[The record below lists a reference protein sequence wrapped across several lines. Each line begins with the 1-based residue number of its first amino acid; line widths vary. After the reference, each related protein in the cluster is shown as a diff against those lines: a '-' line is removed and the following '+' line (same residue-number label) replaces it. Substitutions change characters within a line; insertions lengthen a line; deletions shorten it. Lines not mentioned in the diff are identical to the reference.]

1 MQFTKYH
8 GSGND
13 FILIDNR
20 QNQWSDFLT
29 QHQNQSIITEH
40 LPINNKTYSKENITV
55 YELCHRNFGIG
66 ADGLML
72 LQLSEIADFEMVYF
86 NSDGHLSSMCGNG
99 GRCIA
104 HFATKL
110 GLGQENNNKRALS
123 FSAPDGLHHAV
134 IDLTTD
140 WVELS
145 MNPVSEIK
153 QSLNFPTAWVL
164 NTGSPHFVE
173 FLKEEPMDLIPAFRE
188 TEAFVRWGKSIRYNE
203 EFAKTGINVNLV
215 NELSQNQISIRTY
228 ERGVENETLSCGTGI
243 TAAAIAYYQQS
254 SIQSEI
260 KTEQTQPVVIEVK
273 SRGGDL
279 TVQFD
284 TSNHKFHNIILA
296 GPAVSV
302 FNGEL

>member
-1 MQFTKYH
+1 MHFTKYH

-20 QNQWSDFLT
+20 QNHWSDFLT

-40 LPINNKTYSKENITV
+40 IPTNNKTYSKENITV

-72 LQLSEIADFEMVYF
+72 LQLSELADFEMVYF

-104 HFATKL
+104 HFAAIH
-110 GLGQENNNKRALS
+110 GLGKRNNGKTELT
-123 FSAPDGLHHAV
+123 FTAPDGIHHAV
-134 IDLTTD
+134 IDLSTN

-145 MNPVSEIK
+145 MNPVSEI
-153 QSLNFPTAWVL
+153 QHSVNFPQAWVL

-173 FLKEEPMDLIPAFRE
+173 FLREKPMDLIQAFRE
-188 TEAFVRWGKSIRYNE
+188 TEAFVRWGKSIRFNE
-203 EFAKTGINVNLV
+203 EFAETGINVNLV

-243 TAAAIAYYQQS
+243 TAAAIAYHLQS

-260 KTEQTQPVVIEVK
+260 KTEQTPPVVIEVK

-279 TVQFD
+279 TVHFE
-284 TSNHKFHNIILA
+284 TSNHNYHNIILA

-302 FNGEL
+302 FNAEL

>member
-20 QNQWSDFLT
+20 QNHWSAFVT
-29 QHQNQSIITEH
+29 QHQNQSIISDH
-40 LPINNKTYSKENITV
+40 LPNNNKTYSKENSTV

-72 LQLSEIADFEMVYF
+72 LQPSEVADFEMVYF

-104 HFATKL
+104 HFAAKL
-110 GLGQENNNKRALS
+110 GLGKEKNGKTELT
-123 FSAPDGLHHAV
+123 FTAPDGLHHATV
-134 IDLTTD
+134 DMQKNWVQLT
-140 WVELS
+140 
-145 MNPVSEIK
+145 MNPVSEIHR
-153 QSLNFPTAWVL
+153 STNFPNAWVL

-173 FLKEEPMDLIPAFRE
+173 FSTSE
-188 TEAFVRWGKSIRYNE
+188 TAMRLENDVNAFVQWGRNVRYNE
-203 EFAKTGINVNLV
+203 EFSKSGINVNLV
-215 NELSQNQISIRTY
+215 SELEPQHISIRTY

-279 TVQFD
+279 TVQFE
-284 TSNHKFHNIILA
+284 TSNHKYHNIILA

>member
-1 MQFTKYH
+1 
-8 GSGND
+8 
-13 FILIDNR
+13 
-20 QNQWSDFLT
+20 
-29 QHQNQSIITEH
+29 
-40 LPINNKTYSKENITV
+40 
-55 YELCHRNFGIG
+55 
-66 ADGLML
+66 ML
-72 LQLSEIADFEMVYF
+72 LQPSEVADFDMVYF

-104 HFATKL
+104 HFAAKL
-110 GLGQENNNKRALS
+110 GLGKEKNGKTELT
-123 FSAPDGLHHAV
+123 FTAPDGLHHATV
-134 IDLTTD
+134 DIQKNWVQLT
-140 WVELS
+140 
-145 MNPVSEIK
+145 MNPVSEIHR
-153 QSLNFPTAWVL
+153 STNFPNAWVL

-173 FLKEEPMDLIPAFRE
+173 FSTSE
-188 TEAFVRWGKSIRYNE
+188 TAMRLENDVNAFVQWGRNVRYNE
-203 EFAKTGINVNLV
+203 EFSKSGINVNLV
-215 NELSQNQISIRTY
+215 SELEPQHISIRTY

-279 TVQFD
+279 TVQFE
-284 TSNHKFHNIILA
+284 TSNYKYHNIILA

>member
-20 QNQWSDFLT
+20 QNHWSAFVT
-29 QHQNQSIITEH
+29 QHQNQSIISDH
-40 LPINNKTYSKENITV
+40 LPNNNKTYSKENSTV

-72 LQLSEIADFEMVYF
+72 LQPSEVADFEMVYF

-104 HFATKL
+104 HFAAIL
-110 GLGQENNNKRALS
+110 GLGKEKNGKTELTFTAT
-123 FSAPDGLHHAV
+123 DGLNHATLDIQKNWV
-134 IDLTTD
+134 QLT
-140 WVELS
+140 
-145 MNPVSEIK
+145 MNPVSEIHR
-153 QSLNFPTAWVL
+153 STNFPNAWVL

-173 FLKEEPMDLIPAFRE
+173 FSTSE
-188 TEAFVRWGKSIRYNE
+188 TAMRLENDVNAFVQWGRNVRYNE
-203 EFAKTGINVNLV
+203 EFSKSGINVNLV
-215 NELSQNQISIRTY
+215 SELEPQHISIRTY

-260 KTEQTQPVVIEVK
+260 KTKQTQPVVIEVK

-279 TVQFD
+279 TVQFE
-284 TSNHKFHNIILA
+284 TSNHKYHNIILA